1 MTVLVHL
8 WIGFEACGCTTTGIV
23 AAFLESR
30 FLIEPTLALTLLNQ
44 DLMSPLLLFF
54 CICCRRSSAVGSLRN
69 ASLLEVSL
77 IAHISL
83 AASSRGEMIL
93 ITVFFHLLDL
103 VQGFG
108 CESSKSSPVYL
119 VRITT
124 YVFFIK

>member
-1 MTVLVHL
+1 MLVHL
-8 WIGFEACGCTTTGIV
+8 GRIGFEACGCTTTGIV

-54 CICCRRSSAVGSLRN
+54 CICCRRSSAVGSLRK

-83 AASSRGEMIL
+83 AASSRGDMIL
-93 ITVFFHLLDL
+93 STVFFHLLDL

-108 CESSKSSPVYL
+108 CESLKSSPCS
-119 VRITT
+119 
-124 YVFFIK
+124 FK